1 MERGY
6 KIDELYNMTVKE
18 LRNSLKSANKGL
30 SYKMYKQ
37 AILINQAVIGKLPD
51 RHEKANPE
59 LFPKKKSYIMPDWV
73 KERFYKQ
80 KGVKINGQ

>member
-18 LRNSLKSANKGL
+18 LMMSLRCTNKGL

-37 AILINQAVIGKLPD
+37 AVLINQGIAGKLPQ
-51 RHEKANPE
+51 RHEEANPE
-59 LFPKKKSYIMPDWV
+59 LFPKKKSYVMPDWV
-73 KERFYKQ
+73 KERYYKQ
-80 KGVKINGQ
+80 KGVKIGE